1 MKQFLK
7 TLCTVAVAVAGL
19 TAFSAHAQNKNITMG
34 TMSWDDL
41 TPITAVTKKVL
52 EDAGYTVKVTNFAEW
67 GIAFAALS
75 KGDVQLMAS
84 QVNYVSQDHW
94 DKNKSRLE
102 KLSPVSHGLY
112 QALAVPKYVN
122 IDSIEQLN
130 ANADKFG
137 NKIIGLEPGSGLMRE
152 AAAAV
157 KAYGLKPKLIE
168 GSTAGMAAAVKS
180 ATDRKEW
187 VVATVW
193 EPSEFMKKFDLK
205 FLKDPKGIFSPP
217 QTYYWVA
224 NKGFAASNPQA
235 RELIASVYLPLDDLN
250 EINLALAEG
259 KKLDEVMKG
268 WYASN
273 AGLMKRWSNIK
284 KD

>member
-1 MKQFLK
+1 MKNLLK
-7 TLCTVAVAVAGL
+7 TICAVAIAGMTML
-19 TAFSAHAQNKNITMG
+19 SAHAQDKTITMG

-52 EDAGYTVKVTNFAEW
+52 EDAGYTVKVTSFSEW

-75 KGDVQLMAS
+75 KGDVEIMAS
-84 QVNYVSQDHW
+84 QINYVSQDHW

-112 QALAVPKYVN
+112 QAFAVPKYVP

-137 NKIIGLEPGSGLMRE
+137 NKIVGIEPGSGLMRE

-157 KAYGLKPKLIE
+157 KAYGLKPKLVE

-180 ATDRKEW
+180 ATDRKDW
-187 VVATVW
+187 IVTTVW
-193 EPSEFMKKFDLK
+193 EPSEYMKKFNLK
-205 FLKDPKGIFSPP
+205 FLKDTKGVFSPA
-217 QTYYWVA
+217 QSYYWIA
-224 NKGFAASNPQA
+224 QKGFAAANPQA
-235 RELIASVYLPLDDLN
+235 RELIAGVYLPLDD
-250 EINLALAEG
+250 INDINTAMAEG

-273 AGLMKRWSNIK
+273 ADLMKRWSNIK
-284 KD
+284 KN